1 MVGTFIVAAVVAVHA
16 PGISLRRDAATR
28 VAAVADPPA
37 TPSPAPDP
45 CAAHRGLF
53 CGRIRIVP
61 ADPNARRI
69 WYLRAAS
76 EFADAL
82 ISSAAQRVLASDH
95 SSSVA
100 AAHGIYTTQWRMLQ
114 GAASSQEAT
123 GFYRLFAGRSGAIG
137 FGGYLLG
144 FALWDSGEG
153 AGAHI
158 VQHLGLHTGDLVA
171 DGALAHMDGA
181 ASWRASAWLTEDQRL
196 MHLCLLAISYP
207 GAPPMH
213 SVTGCPNLQVEELR
227 RQP

>member
-1 MVGTFIVAAVVAVHA
+1 MVGALIVAAVVAAQA
-16 PGISLRRDAATR
+16 PGASLQRDAATR
-28 VAAVADPPA
+28 IAAVADPPA

-61 ADPNARRI
+61 ADPDARRI

-76 EFADAL
+76 ELADA
-82 ISSAAQRVLASDH
+82 IVSSAAQHVLASDRW
-95 SSSVA
+95 SSVA
-100 AAHGIYTTQWRMLQ
+100 TAHGVYTTQWRMVQ
-114 GAASSQEAT
+114 GAASNQEAT

-137 FGGYLLG
+137 LAGYLLG
-144 FALWDSGEG
+144 FALWDTAEG

-158 VQHLGLHTGDLVA
+158 VQHFGLRTGDLVA

-181 ASWRASAWLTEDQRL
+181 ASWRASAWLTNDQHL
-196 MHLCLLAISYP
+196 MHVCLMAVSYP

-213 SVTGCPNLQVEELR
+213 RVTGCPNLRVQDLNYR
-227 RQP
+227 